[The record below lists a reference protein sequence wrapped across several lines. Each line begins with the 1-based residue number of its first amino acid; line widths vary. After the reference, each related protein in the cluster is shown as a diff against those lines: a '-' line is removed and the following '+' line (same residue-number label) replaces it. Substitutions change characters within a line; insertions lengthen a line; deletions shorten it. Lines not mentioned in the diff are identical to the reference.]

1 MNQPEPSLDTVF
13 DLLANRRRR
22 YVLYCL
28 ADGDEETVLK
38 VEEIAAQI
46 ASWEREWNAT
56 ASEDAAA
63 RRTVRIDLH
72 HNHLP
77 RLDDAGLIEYDART
91 ETIRSWVTP
100 TLEQWVRDGDPELS
114 RLRALFGGGDAA
126 RGGSN

>member
-13 DLLANRRRR
+13 GLLANRRRR
-22 YVLYCL
+22 YVLYYL
-28 ADGDEETVLK
+28 ADEDEETVVR
-38 VEEIAAQI
+38 VEEVAAQI

-91 ETIRSWVTP
+91 ETIRNWATP

-114 RLRALFGGGDAA
+114 RLRALFGAGDPA
-126 RGGSN
+126 GGSN